1 MSPDH
6 ANNRSAAIEA
16 AIADLQNRSPAARG
30 PRQELAPYIEQLR
43 ELRRAG
49 WTQSAI
55 VTAFKAQGLIFS
67 ASLLRSVMHE
77 GTPTKPKD
85 KKSRKAATAVAV
97 LPSLNLEAVG
107 SDSVPDSSGEF

>member
-1 MSPDH
+1 MKTDH
-6 ANNRSAAIEA
+6 TNHRSAAIEA
-16 AIADLQNRSPAARG
+16 AIADLQSRSPAARG

-55 VTAFKAQGLIFS
+55 VAAFKTQGLVVS

-77 GTPTKPKD
+77 GASVKPKV
-85 KKSRKAATAVAV
+85 KKPRKVTTVASV
-97 LPSLNLEAVG
+97 LPSLNREMVG
-107 SDSVPDSSGEF
+107 SDSAPGLGGE